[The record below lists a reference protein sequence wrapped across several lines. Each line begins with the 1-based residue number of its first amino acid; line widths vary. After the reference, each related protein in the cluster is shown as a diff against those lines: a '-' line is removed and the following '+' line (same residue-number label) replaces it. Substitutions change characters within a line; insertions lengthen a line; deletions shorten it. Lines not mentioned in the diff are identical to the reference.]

1 MFVDPPKEMFNNYN
15 MSPSSAVCVCS
26 PDTVHSDKCSAA
38 GKCLRSLYAGNV
50 LVRFAAKVW
59 SGMGGGASVQ
69 QGGNVKQPLALKA
82 VPL

>member
-1 MFVDPPKEMFNNYN
+1 MFVDPPREMFNNYN

-59 SGMGGGASVQ
+59 SCEREGALVYSQ
-69 QGGNVKQPLALKA
+69 WAHSKWNSL
-82 VPL
+82 

>member
-59 SGMGGGASVQ
+59 SGGWEGALVYSK
-69 QGGNVKQPLALKA
+69 GEM
-82 VPL
+82 